1 MHGAYI
7 VRQNAHRHL
16 NIFYLFFTRRDRGL
30 FKGDTVF
37 FDREGGGGEG
47 GLEKKPPVSQWSAG
61 SCLCIILLTSSLRMV
76 RWPSCECTGPQTE

>member
-1 MHGAYI
+1 MELTLSGKMHTDI
-7 VRQNAHRHL
+7 S
-16 NIFYLFFTRRDRGL
+16 IFFTYFSLGEIGGYSKETPYFL
-30 FKGDTVF
+30 IGKG
-37 FDREGGGGEG
+37 EGGGG